1 MASNIFQ
8 SPRVDS
14 QTLVDATPN
23 VDARTSRVLD
33 AIKALSESH
42 RVLEILVVKAYDN
55 SRASHLSLDQ
65 KLSILCLA
73 LFFVYCFVVY
83 PLFICPTKDI
93 PGLFFTSTAI
103 GDQLYR
109 CHKANDNANQ
119 WALSLH
125 AKHGSVVRLTPT
137 LVSVNDPSL
146 LSHSLGANASLPA
159 IAPKQQAQV
168 SDLLNSVIKDLVEDL
183 KIALRGQKTVD
194 VHELLS
200 RHLYEKAPASFATAV
215 AHTIYQLSHPMHR
228 HYLNRLVREIQSAEE
243 NEIESLRLLNAVVK
257 ESLRMQQGPNHHFVT
272 FMVDEDGCELGKLT
286 LEKGVV
292 VTTSLYCVSRNPTI
306 FNQPNDYGPLRWLE
320 EQKSAEHA
328 LKFIVDYHRQIKPSF
343 DDTLA
348 HLKLLLATI
357 LKSFDMKLP
366 LGEQPRQLDMVEL
379 RNGGCRVRFRE
390 RKPVVEKKVRFAAHV
405 IM

>member
-1 MASNIFQ
+1 MASKGFQ

-14 QTLVDATPN
+14 QTLADASPII
-23 VDARTSRVLD
+23 DARTSRVL
-33 AIKALSESH
+33 AAMKALSESH
-42 RVLEILVVKAYDN
+42 RVLEILVVKAYDS
-55 SRASHLSLDQ
+55 SRALPLSLDQ

-73 LFFVYCFVVY
+73 LFLVYCFVVY
-83 PLFICPTKDI
+83 PLFICPTKDV

-109 CHKANDNANQ
+109 YHKANDNADQ

-146 LSHSLGANASLPA
+146 LSQCGGANASMST
-159 IAPKQQAQV
+159 IAPEQQTQD
-168 SDLLNSVIKDLVEDL
+168 SHLFKSVINDVVKDL

-200 RHLYEKAPASFATAV
+200 RHLYEKAPASFATAM

-243 NEIESLRLLNAVVK
+243 NEIEDLSLLNAVLK
-257 ESLRMQQGPNHHFVT
+257 ESLRMQQGANHHCVT
-272 FMVDEDGCELGKLT
+272 FMVSADGCELGKHI
-286 LEKGVV
+286 LEVGVG
-292 VTTSLYCVSRNPTI
+292 VTTSLYCVSRNRTI
-306 FNQPNDYGPLRWLE
+306 FNWPNDYGPLRWLE
-320 EQKSAEHA
+320 GQKSPEEA
-328 LKFIVDYHRQIKPSF
+328 LNFIMDYHRKIKPGF
-343 DDTLA
+343 DTTLK

-366 LGEQPRQLDMVEL
+366 LGEQPRQLDLVEL

-390 RKPVVEKKVRFAAHV
+390 RKQVVEKKVRFAEHV